1 MTMASPLPTAPR
13 VPHAPRAARALALA
27 GAWLALGSAAHALDL
42 TVEVANTKADKGPV
56 LGALYG
62 SADGWLQFSKAVRSG
77 MAPVSG
83 GKAVMV
89 LRDLPAGSYAL
100 SLYQD
105 ENGNGKLDTNLVG
118 MPQERTGFSRDAQG
132 NMGPPRFQD
141 AAIELQQD
149 TTITIQLR

>member
-1 MTMASPLPTAPR
+1 MTMALPPLTALNL
-13 VPHAPRAARALALA
+13 PRAARALTLA
-27 GAWLALGSAAHALDL
+27 GACLALGNAHALDL
-42 TVEVANTKADKGPV
+42 TVEVNNTKADKGPV
-56 LGALYG
+56 LAAVYG
-62 SADGWLQFSKAVRSG
+62 SADGWLKFSKAVQSG

-83 GKAVMV
+83 DKTVMV

-141 AAIELQQD
+141 AAFELQQD

>member
-1 MTMASPLPTAPR
+1 MTMASPPLTALNLLP
-13 VPHAPRAARALALA
+13 AARALALA
-27 GAWLALGSAAHALDL
+27 GACLALGNAYALDL
-42 TVEVANTKADKGPV
+42 TVEVNNTKADKGPV
-56 LGALYG
+56 LAAVYG
-62 SADGWLQFSKAVRSG
+62 SADGWLKFSKAVQSG
-77 MAPVSG
+77 MAPASG
-83 GKAVMV
+83 AKTVLV
-89 LRDLPAGSYAL
+89 LRDMPAGSYAL

>member
-1 MTMASPLPTAPR
+1 MRMAPPSLAAPFLSAR
-13 VPHAPRAARALALA
+13 TARALALA
-27 GAWLALGSAAHALDL
+27 GACLALGQAHALDL
-42 TVEVANTKADKGPV
+42 TVEVKNTKADKGPV
-56 LGALYG
+56 LGAVYG
-62 SADGWLQFSKAVRSG
+62 SADSWLQFSKAVQSG
-77 MAPVSG
+77 MAPVSDD
-83 GKAVMV
+83 KAVMV

-118 MPQERTGFSRDAQG
+118 IPQERTGFSRDAQG

-141 AAIELQQD
+141 AVVELQSD

>member
-1 MTMASPLPTAPR
+1 M
-13 VPHAPRAARALALA
+13 
-27 GAWLALGSAAHALDL
+27 
-42 TVEVANTKADKGPV
+42 EVNNTKADKGPV
-56 LGALYG
+56 LAAVYG
-62 SADGWLQFSKAVRSG
+62 SADGWLKFSKAVQSG
-77 MAPVSG
+77 MAPASG
-83 GKAVMV
+83 AKTVLV